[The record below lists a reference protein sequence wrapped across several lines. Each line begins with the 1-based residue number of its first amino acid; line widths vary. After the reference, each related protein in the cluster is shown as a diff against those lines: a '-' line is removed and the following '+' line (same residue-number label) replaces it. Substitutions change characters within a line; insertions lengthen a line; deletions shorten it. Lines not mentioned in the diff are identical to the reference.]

1 MQDLVVKSN
10 KLVQALQSLT
20 LSEARLI
27 QIAIIDARETGKGLT
42 PEHPLE
48 LNASRYAS
56 AFNISTD
63 AAYLSLAEA
72 EETLFKRQF
81 TIENDD
87 GSLTK
92 SRWIQDANYKKGEG
106 RILLTLTRVLIEQ
119 VTKIDGFETYF
130 TSYHLRQTAKFKSIY
145 AVRLYE
151 LLKQWKSL
159 GTTPVFNI
167 QKFREQLG
175 IGINE
180 YSRVEA
186 FKRRVLDVALQQ
198 INEFSDI
205 EAEYQQHKKGKS
217 IQGFSFNFKPKEGKE
232 IKSNENENENE
243 NEKIDYSSLFKKMT
257 DGQRHLFANKLS
269 KIYEM
274 GKYSQGNE
282 SYEQFAVRIYEM
294 LKKRDKF
301 EELFPLLVK
310 VGYTS

>member
-56 AFNISTD
+56 AFNISID

-92 SRWIQDANYKKGEG
+92 SRWIQDANYRKGEG

-151 LLKQWKSL
+151 LLKQWKSI
-159 GTTPVFNI
+159 GATPVFNI

-180 YSRVEA
+180 YSRIEA

-205 EAEYQQHKKGKS
+205 EVEYQQHKKGKS
-217 IQGFSFNFKPKEGKE
+217 IQGFSFNFKPKESNK
-232 IKSNENENENE
+232 IKSNKNEQ
-243 NEKIDYSSLFKKMT
+243 IDYSSLFKKMT
-257 DGQRHLFANKLS
+257 DAQRYLFANKLS
-269 KIYEM
+269 KIHEM

-282 SYEQFAVRIYEM
+282 SYEQFAIRIYEM

-310 VGYTS
+310 VGYVT

>member
-27 QIAIIDARETGKGLT
+27 QLAIIDARETGKGLT
-42 PEHPLE
+42 PAHPLE
-48 LNASRYAS
+48 LNAARYAR
-56 AFNISTD
+56 AFNISND

-81 TIENDD
+81 TIENED
-87 GSLTK
+87 GSVTK

-106 RILLTLTRVLIEQ
+106 RILLTLTRILIEQ

-130 TSYHLRQTAKFKSIY
+130 TSYHLKQTAKFKSIY

-151 LLKQWKSL
+151 LLKQWKSV
-159 GTTPVFNI
+159 GRTPIFNI

-205 EAEYQQHKKGKS
+205 EAKYTQHKKGKS
-217 IQGFSFNFKPKEGKE
+217 ISGFSFNFESKKVHENSLQQGK
-232 IKSNENENENE
+232 KT
-243 NEKIDYSSLFKKMT
+243 DFSSLSQKMT
-257 DGQRHLFANKLS
+257 DTQRHLFSNKLS
-269 KIYEM
+269 ELPEM
-274 GKYSQGNE
+274 GKYSQGTE
-282 SYEQFAVRIYEM
+282 SYQQFAVRIAEM
-294 LKKRDKF
+294 LKNKDKF
-301 EELFPLLVK
+301 EELYPLLIK
-310 VGYTS
+310 AGYTS

>member
-1 MQDLVVKSN
+1 MTDLVVKSN

-27 QIAIIDARETGKGLT
+27 QLAIIDARETGKGLT
-42 PEHPLE
+42 TEHPLE
-48 LNASRYAS
+48 LNAARYAK
-56 AFNISTD
+56 AFNTSLD
-63 AAYLSLAEA
+63 AAYLSLSEA

-130 TSYHLRQTAKFKSIY
+130 TSYYLKQTANFKSIY

-151 LLKQWKSL
+151 LLKQWKSVHQ
-159 GTTPVFNI
+159 TPIFNI
-167 QKFREQLG
+167 DKFREQLG

-186 FKRRVLDVALQQ
+186 FKRRILDAGIQQ
-198 INEFSDI
+198 INKFSDI
-205 EAEYQQHKKGKS
+205 EVEYQQHKKGRS
-217 IQGFSFNFKPKEGKE
+217 IVGFSFTFKNKEDNKNNNTNNRTNELTDKQILLFSSKLVRNIAFSSKYCKVGEGYDESAERIANELIDPQKVKLYMPYLEEVGFKP
-232 IKSNENENENE
+232 
-243 NEKIDYSSLFKKMT
+243 
-257 DGQRHLFANKLS
+257 
-269 KIYEM
+269 
-274 GKYSQGNE
+274 
-282 SYEQFAVRIYEM
+282 
-294 LKKRDKF
+294 
-301 EELFPLLVK
+301 
-310 VGYTS
+310 

>member
-20 LSEARLI
+20 LSETRLI
-27 QIAIIDARETGKGLT
+27 QLAIIDARETGKGLT

-48 LNASRYAS
+48 LNAARYAS
-56 AFNISTD
+56 AFSISND
-63 AAYLSLAEA
+63 AAYSCLAEA

-81 TIENDD
+81 TIENED

-119 VTKIDGFETYF
+119 VTKIDGFENYF
-130 TSYHLRQTAKFKSIY
+130 TSYHLKQTANFKSMY

-151 LLKQWKSL
+151 LLKQWKSV
-159 GTTPVFNI
+159 GATPAFNI

-180 YSRVEA
+180 YSRIEA
-186 FKRRVLDVALQQ
+186 FKRRVLDVAVQQ

-205 EAEYQQHKKGKS
+205 EVEYQQHKKGKS
-217 IQGFSFNFKPKEGKE
+217 ISGFSFNFESKKRQKTT
-232 IKSNENENENE
+232 KRKD
-243 NEKIDYSSLFKKMT
+243 EKRDFESLSKKMT
-257 DGQRHLFANKLS
+257 NAQRHLFANKLS
-269 KIYEM
+269 QLAEM

-282 SYEQFAVRIYEM
+282 SYERFAIRIAEM
-294 LKKRDKF
+294 LMNKDRF
-301 EELFPLLVK
+301 EELYPLLVK
-310 VGYTS
+310 VGYVT